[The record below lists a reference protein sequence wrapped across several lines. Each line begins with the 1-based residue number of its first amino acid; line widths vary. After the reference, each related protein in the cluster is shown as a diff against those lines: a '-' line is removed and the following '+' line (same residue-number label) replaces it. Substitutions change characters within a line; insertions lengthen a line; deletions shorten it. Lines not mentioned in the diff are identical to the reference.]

1 MVFQRIFF
9 ILSLGANAPYD
20 FYSRIVDLLFSFV
33 NKLELSYE
41 HPPPPPF
48 SWCLDNA
55 TNIIRSV
62 NFRTSNPMVFQCNDI
77 IDTKLKNLHGD
88 KVQIAP
94 RASHLYN
101 FTSILTIRKPPH
113 VGAFK
118 EEQKR
123 L

>member
-1 MVFQRIFF
+1 MNI
-9 ILSLGANAPYD
+9 
-20 FYSRIVDLLFSFV
+20 
-33 NKLELSYE
+33 
-41 HPPPPPF
+41 PPPF
-48 SWCLDNA
+48 SWCLETRSQPIVYIDNA

-62 NFRTSNPMVFQCNDI
+62 NFRTSNPLDFQCNI
-77 IDTKLKNLHGD
+77 IDTKLKNVHGD

-118 EEQKR
+118 EEQNDCR
-123 L
+123 ANEIADNYFHVEILPQSFTSITYDILVHP